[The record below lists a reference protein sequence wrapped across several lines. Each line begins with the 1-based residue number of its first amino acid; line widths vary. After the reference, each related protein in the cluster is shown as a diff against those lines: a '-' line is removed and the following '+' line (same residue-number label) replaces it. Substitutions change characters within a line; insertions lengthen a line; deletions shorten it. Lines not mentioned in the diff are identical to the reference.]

1 MRCPVSPNHY
11 LERLHQMP
19 GPSPASAG
27 HSPLIH
33 GLTLCWRGSQ
43 LRRPC
48 VFSGIRSSPA
58 VAFLVPSMDSPMWDL
73 GPRLSPESVTDS
85 AQAVGAHTPVPDLLL
100 WVFPYF
106 RLWVLCVCL
115 CPYTLTLE

>member
-19 GPSPASAG
+19 GPSPAGAG

-33 GLTLCWRGSQ
+33 GLTLCWRGSH

-73 GPRLSPESVTDS
+73 GPRLSQT
-85 AQAVGAHTPVPDLLL
+85 VGAHIPVPDLLL

>member
-1 MRCPVSPNHY
+1 MPSLSQPLSRAPLSDAWASSNRCWT
-11 LERLHQMP
+11 L
-19 GPSPASAG
+19 A
-27 HSPLIH
+27 
-33 GLTLCWRGSQ
+33 TLCWRGSQ

-48 VFSGIRSSPA
+48 VFSGIRSSPI
-58 VAFLVPSMDSPMWDL
+58 VAFLVPAMDSPMWDL
-73 GPRLSPESVTDS
+73 GPGLSPESVTGS

-100 WVFPYF
+100 WVSPCF

>member
-1 MRCPVSPNHY
+1 MPSLPQPLSRAPPSDAWAFSSRCWTLTINTWTHPV
-11 LERLHQMP
+11 LEGQ
-19 GPSPASAG
+19 PAED
-27 HSPLIH
+27 
-33 GLTLCWRGSQ
+33 
-43 LRRPC
+43 C

-73 GPRLSPESVTDS
+73 GPRLSLESVTDS

>member
-1 MRCPVSPNHY
+1 MPSLPQPLSRVPPSDAWACQPVLDTH
-11 LERLHQMP
+11 
-19 GPSPASAG
+19 
-27 HSPLIH
+27 H

-115 CPYTLTLE
+115 CPYTPTLE

>member
-1 MRCPVSPNHY
+1 MCCPVSPNHY

-19 GPSPASAG
+19 GPSPAGAG
-27 HSPLIH
+27 HSPWTHPVLE
-33 GLTLCWRGSQ
+33 GQSAEETLF
-43 LRRPC
+43 
-48 VFSGIRSSPA
+48 FSGIRSSPA